1 MRKVRSL
8 LVVAG
13 LCGGLLLAAVAPSGA
28 SVSAKPSSFCKAVKR
43 FDIGDLGNPT
53 SKSGANKSLKSLEK
67 LQATAKGK
75 TKKAMNTIVDA
86 YEQVADG
93 TSARKAFGD
102 SDVVKAFATFG
113 LAAGKCL
120 ISDLPEI
127 SLPELDVAKVG

>member
-1 MRKVRSL
+1 MRKICSL

-43 FDIGDLGNPT
+43 FDVGDLGNPT
-53 SKSGANKSLKSLEK
+53 SRSGASKSLKSLKK
-67 LQATAKGK
+67 LQAAAKGK
-75 TKKAMNTIVDA
+75 TKKAMTTIVDA

-120 ISDLPEI
+120 ISDLPDV
-127 SLPELDVAKVG
+127 SLPDLNVPKIG